1 VANSTYGNV
10 TLRLPRSFLGPI
22 TITIRHGSV
31 KFSDEFDR
39 HLTTFG
45 EANHVRHCFVGD
57 LSHWRADS
65 GVDWGGDEITVEAK
79 YGSVKIQY
87 EDDAPGSVVRARPS
101 LLNRVF
107 GF

>member
-1 VANSTYGNV
+1 MIS
-10 TLRLPRSFLGPI
+10 L
-22 TITIRHGSV
+22 RHGSV
-31 KFSDEFDR
+31 KFSDGINQQ
-39 HLTTFG
+39 LTTFG

-57 LSHWRADS
+57 FSRWADS
-65 GVDWGGDEITVEAK
+65 RKDWMGDEIIIEAK
-79 YGSVKIQY
+79 HGGVRIQY